1 MGCDNTEE
9 NFLVNDN
16 NNKDE
21 KKKNKRVMTPAIKG
35 MSVKQERACLSEIRS
50 NAGKI
55 TENYILQNGWNAGD
69 FSLKYIMG
77 HQTKRKTKTSIEKKV
92 IN

>member
-1 MGCDNTEE
+1 MGCDDV
-9 NFLVNDN
+9 VNDN
-16 NNKDE
+16 VTHLE

-50 NAGKI
+50 KAGTI

-77 HQTKRKTKTSIEKKV
+77 HQTKRKTKTSVLLVEKK
-92 IN
+92 NS